1 MQYIKN
7 IGIKAKKAFENLNK
21 VKHNDIKKVLQ
32 TFNKSILSNKNSI
45 LKENT
50 WLIDWS

>member
-32 TFNKSILSNKNSI
+32 TFNKLIILHTKFDNISS
-45 LKENT
+45 LGQ
-50 WLIDWS
+50 